1 MKEEYIEENYLSPYG
16 IPCRSPLERSKL
28 IRKVEDPGCFRDLLI
43 QISPD
48 YFDDIRRKLLIE
60 PVIFIKCTIVLN

>member
-1 MKEEYIEENYLSPYG
+1 MKTERLQEDFMTPYG
-16 IPCRSPLERSKL
+16 IPCRNSLERSRL
-28 IRKVEDPGCFRDLLI
+28 IGKVEHPGCFRDLLI

-48 YFDDIRRKLLIE
+48 YFDDIRQKQLVE